1 MRKFVIEAASGYSE
15 RNFFIDLQWFAAED
29 EGRTEDPTD
38 YKIRKAREE
47 GRVAKS
53 QDINA
58 ALVMLFP
65 AGTLIF
71 LSSFFLEE
79 CMEILRFFFFAEH
92 TGGYP
97 KRYVVRYLCAIFFK
111 ACPSA
116 RPYRYDCWRDCQCP
130 SK

>member
-1 MRKFVIEAASGYSE
+1 METASEYNK

-65 AGTLIF
+65 AGALIF

-92 TGGYP
+92 AGGYS
-97 KRYVVRYLCAIFFK
+97 KRYLVRYLCAIFFK
-111 ACPSA
+111 ACAPPCA
-116 RPYRYDCWRDCQCP
+116 YCNDCRRDCQCP

>member
-1 MRKFVIEAASGYSE
+1 MRPLKACLSALAGVSSMQKLAIEAASGYSE

-58 ALVMLFP
+58 ALVLLFP
-65 AGTLIF
+65 AGALIF

-79 CMEILRFFFFAEH
+79 CMEILRFFFLRSTQADIRSGMWF
-92 TGGYP
+92 G
-97 KRYVVRYLCAIFFK
+97 IFVQYFLK
-111 ACPSA
+111 H
-116 RPYRYDCWRDCQCP
+116 
-130 SK
+130 

>member
-1 MRKFVIEAASGYSE
+1 MKACLSALAGVSSMQKLAIEAASGYSE

-58 ALVMLFP
+58 ALVLLFP
-65 AGTLIF
+65 AGALIF

-79 CMEILRFFFFAEH
+79 CMEILRFFFCGAHRRISEAVC
-92 TGGYP
+92 GS
-97 KRYVVRYLCAIFFK
+97 VSLCNIF
-111 ACPSA
+111 
-116 RPYRYDCWRDCQCP
+116 
-130 SK
+130 

>member
-1 MRKFVIEAASGYSE
+1 MRKFVTEAASGYNE

-58 ALVMLFP
+58 ALVLLFP
-65 AGTLIF
+65 AGALIF
-71 LSSFFLEE
+71 LSSFSWKNVWKSCGSF
-79 CMEILRFFFFAEH
+79 C
-92 TGGYP
+92 G
-97 KRYVVRYLCAIFFK
+97 VRSRISTAAFGSVSLC
-111 ACPSA
+111 ST
-116 RPYRYDCWRDCQCP
+116 
-130 SK
+130 S